1 MELNYH
7 PMTDRPAI
15 SCKTIML
22 TKWFDLYIMNYSHKY
37 DCFGLKDEDS
47 LEENAMLKADED
59 VYLGW
64 AYADELR
71 WQMVKEHEVLG

>member
-22 TKWFDLYIMNYSHKY
+22 TKWFDLYIMPYSKKY
-37 DCFGLKDEDS
+37 DGFGLKDEDAM
-47 LEENAMLKADED
+47 EEKQDFKADED
-59 VYLGW
+59 VYIGW

-71 WQMVKEHEVLG
+71 WQMVKEHEAQ